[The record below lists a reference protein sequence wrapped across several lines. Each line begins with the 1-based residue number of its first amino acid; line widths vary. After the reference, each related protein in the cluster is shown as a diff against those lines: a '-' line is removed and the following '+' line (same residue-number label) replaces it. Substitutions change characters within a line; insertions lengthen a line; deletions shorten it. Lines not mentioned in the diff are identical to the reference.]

1 MGEGVDEKGGVSNG
15 ISAAFP
21 FRSGVYDDVVNDARA
36 KFKNRKFEAR
46 KKMRDFPF
54 VPFVWVGE
62 KTGWRIATIILL
74 RKRRRLHQE
83 P

>member
-1 MGEGVDEKGGVSNG
+1 MGEGVDEKGEVRKG

-46 KKMRDFPF
+46 KKNAGFSICSICLGG
-54 VPFVWVGE
+54 GE
-62 KTGWRIATIILL
+62 DGMEDRNDYIIT
-74 RKRRRLHQE
+74 
-83 P
+83 